1 MTCLV
6 TGGTGFIGSW
16 VAKAILEAGHKV
28 VVFDL
33 NPNMTIF
40 NTVLGDRAKEITIV
54 QGDLTQLY
62 TVLNVIK
69 QHNVTH
75 IAHIAAAVLKVCA
88 ANPPLAMQIN
98 VMGMTNMLEAC
109 RIMGSAWSGHRRPAC
124 SAAAGMTSRSPTTRA
139 SARMASMA
147 PAR

>member
-40 NTVLGDRAKEITIV
+40 NTVLGERAKEITIV
-54 QGDLTQLY
+54 
-62 TVLNVIK
+62 
-69 QHNVTH
+69 
-75 IAHIAAAVLKVCA
+75 
-88 ANPPLAMQIN
+88 
-98 VMGMTNMLEAC
+98 
-109 RIMGSAWSGHRRPAC
+109 
-124 SAAAGMTSRSPTTRA
+124 
-139 SARMASMA
+139 
-147 PAR
+147 